1 MSGFQGA
8 SSVFVCSDG
17 RNLLFIYNSDV
28 KFLKNS
34 DRKSVFFSWK
44 VNCTRVAPFELTK
57 RSLHLFDYDKHI
69 PWLLQLSI
77 GITVVWTSRIEC
89 WYSYEYALDVNVP
102 GNFLRAFVY
111 SDSKAEC
118 NPISDRSKLG
128 FELQPH
134 FNVKLKQIGFDLCQ
148 CRKYYFWYMI
158 TVYFTF

>member
-89 WYSYEYALDVNVP
+89 WYSYEYSLDVNVP

-111 SDSKAEC
+111 SNS
-118 NPISDRSKLG
+118 NPISSQSKLVDHI
-128 FELQPH
+128 QPH
-134 FNVKLKQIGFDLCQ
+134 FLLKNILEE
-148 CRKYYFWYMI
+148 FWLEKKRI
-158 TVYFTF
+158 FP